1 MRSCVLAVFCGLSL
15 TAGHAAL
22 PPEVE
27 RVLSAHNIPHDAVS
41 IVVQSVDS
49 DTPLL
54 SHLPDTA
61 RNPASVM
68 KVVTTWAGL
77 ELLGPAYQWRTEAYF
92 LGDFDGRV
100 LDGDLALKGYGDPEL
115 VLEEFWKLLRG
126 LRRTGLEEIRGD
138 LVLDDT
144 YFEVNEDDPGAF
156 DGQPFR
162 AYNVVPNALLV
173 NFKTV
178 LFQFYAEPL
187 GKRVRVVTEP
197 PLPNLQVRNGL
208 ELVEGPCRGYQAGI
222 NLQIPDA
229 AASRVQLSGQFPSRC
244 NYYELSRAVL
254 AHDAYAYGLFRT
266 LWDELGGELRGT
278 SRSAPVQEGAR
289 PALSWRSAP
298 LGEVI
303 RSINKNSNN
312 VMTRQLL
319 YTIGAETFGAP
330 GTRDKGIAAIR
341 DFLAAQGFDLASLV
355 IDNGAGLSRNERISA
370 GLLADILRA
379 AHRSPYAAEFIASLS
394 LGGLDGTTRRRFNGH
409 AEAGRMHVKT
419 GRLDHVAAVAGYA
432 HSAGGKTHVV
442 VVAANAPEVH
452 RGPGEELQHAVL
464 HWLHEHH

>member
-1 MRSCVLAVFCGLSL
+1 GRHPRALRRRVRRRQLAGEKAEPTAAHDRGRGRRRYAGARADGRRLESGPLRRSRRRLPLRMGDVRLLRGARSDRVAGGASARPLRRPSEPAGRVIDISAQSALMRWGVLAVCCGLSV
-15 TAGHAAL
+15 TASHAAL

-27 RVLSAHNIPHDAVS
+27 RVLSAHGIPHDAVS

-77 ELLGPAYQWRTEAYF
+77 ELLGPAYQWRTEAYL
-92 LGDFDGRV
+92 LGGFDGRV

-126 LRRTGLEEIRGD
+126 LRRTGLQEIRGD

-144 YFEVNEDDPGAF
+144 YFEVSEDDPGAF
-156 DGQPFR
+156 DGQPSR

-303 RSINKNSNN
+303 
-312 VMTRQLL
+312 
-319 YTIGAETFGAP
+319 
-330 GTRDKGIAAIR
+330 
-341 DFLAAQGFDLASLV
+341 
-355 IDNGAGLSRNERISA
+355 
-370 GLLADILRA
+370 
-379 AHRSPYAAEFIASLS
+379 
-394 LGGLDGTTRRRFNGH
+394 
-409 AEAGRMHVKT
+409 
-419 GRLDHVAAVAGYA
+419 
-432 HSAGGKTHVV
+432 
-442 VVAANAPEVH
+442 
-452 RGPGEELQHAVL
+452 
-464 HWLHEHH
+464 

>member
-1 MRSCVLAVFCGLSL
+1 
-15 TAGHAAL
+15 
-22 PPEVE
+22 
-27 RVLSAHNIPHDAVS
+27 
-41 IVVQSVDS
+41 
-49 DTPLL
+49 
-54 SHLPDTA
+54 
-61 RNPASVM
+61 
-68 KVVTTWAGL
+68 
-77 ELLGPAYQWRTEAYF
+77 
-92 LGDFDGRV
+92 
-100 LDGDLALKGYGDPEL
+100 
-115 VLEEFWKLLRG
+115 
-126 LRRTGLEEIRGD
+126 
-138 LVLDDT
+138 
-144 YFEVNEDDPGAF
+144 
-156 DGQPFR
+156 

-229 AASRVQLSGQFPSRC
+229 AASRVQLTGQFPARC

-254 AHDAYAYGLFRT
+254 EHDAYAYGLFRS
-266 LWDELGGELRGT
+266 LWEELGGNLRGT
-278 SRSAPVQEGAR
+278 SRSTPVPEGNR

-319 YTIGAETFGAP
+319 YTLGAETFGAP
-330 GTRDKGIAAIR
+330 GTREKGIAAIR

-370 GLLADILRA
+370 GPPA
-379 AHRSPYAAEFIASLS
+379 ALPAA
-394 LGGLDGTTRRRFNGH
+394 
-409 AEAGRMHVKT
+409 
-419 GRLDHVAAVAGYA
+419 
-432 HSAGGKTHVV
+432 
-442 VVAANAPEVH
+442 
-452 RGPGEELQHAVL
+452 
-464 HWLHEHH
+464 